1 MLAKLA
7 LYPTI
12 QVFLSL
18 ALGLGVVA
26 FAMPPFIV
34 FLKKRRIGQQV
45 RADGPQRHLVKEGT
59 PTMGGAV
66 VLTVS
71 VLVFTAMVYVISPS
85 AQSATLT
92 LLREHNP
99 LIRAAL
105 LVIGT
110 TLACG
115 VLGLIDDVAKV
126 ANERSLGLRARAKI
140 IGQVAIAI
148 AFSLL
153 AVNWVGI
160 SPNAQIP
167 ATTVYI
173 PLDILTTT
181 IPWFADSTLAIP
193 WVYITFASIMLIA
206 MSNAVN
212 LTDGLD
218 GLAAGTVVIVT
229 LVFGAIAFAQDNLPV
244 AIVAASIAGSC
255 VGFLWYNSHP
265 ADIFMGDT
273 GSLGLGGGIAAL
285 AAVTKTELLLL
296 IVGGIF
302 VLEALS
308 VVIQVG
314 WYKKF
319 RTRVF
324 KMAPIHHHFEMSG
337 WSETKVMVRFW
348 IITAICA
355 GLGFAI
361 YFFQQGALGG

>member
-1 MLAKLA
+1 MLAKIA
-7 LYPTI
+7 LYPTM
-12 QVFLSL
+12 QVFMSL
-18 ALGLGVVA
+18 ALGFGLVVA
-26 FAMPPFIV
+26 TMPLFITY
-34 FLKKRRIGQQV
+34 LKKRRIGQQI

-66 VLTVS
+66 VLLILTFVFMIM
-71 VLVFTAMVYVISPS
+71 VLVVSPTAKNAS
-85 AQSATLT
+85 LT
-92 LLREHNP
+92 LLTGYNQ
-99 LIRAAL
+99 LIRGGL

-115 VLGLIDDVAKV
+115 LLGFIDDTAKV
-126 ANERSLGLRARAKI
+126 ANERSLGLRARAKL
-140 IGQVAIAI
+140 IGQILIAVI
-148 AFSLL
+148 FSLL

-160 SPNAQIP
+160 TPDLQIP
-167 ATTVYI
+167 ATSIHI
-173 PLDILTTT
+173 PLTALTSTV
-181 IPWFADSTLAIP
+181 PWFGESSLAIP
-193 WVYITFASIMLIA
+193 WPYIVFASLMLVA

-229 LVFGAIAFAQDNLPV
+229 LVIGMIAFTQDNLPV
-244 AIVAASIAGSC
+244 AIAAASIAGSC
-255 VGFLWYNSHP
+255 VGFLWYNSYP

-285 AAVTKTELLLL
+285 AAVTKTELLL
-296 IVGGIF
+296 IIIGGIF
-302 VLEALS
+302 VIEALS

-319 RTRVF
+319 KTRVF
-324 KMAPIHHHFEMSG
+324 KMAPIHHHFEMCG

-348 IITAICA
+348 IVAAVFA

-361 YFFQQGALGG
+361 YFFQQGGLGG